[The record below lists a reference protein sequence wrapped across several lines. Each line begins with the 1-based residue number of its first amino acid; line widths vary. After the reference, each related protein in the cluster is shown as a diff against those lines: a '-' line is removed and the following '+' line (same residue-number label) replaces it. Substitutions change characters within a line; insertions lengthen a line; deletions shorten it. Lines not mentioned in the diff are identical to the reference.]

1 MLEHKQ
7 HLFFDSLE
15 DLDQHLQSE
24 GLKADG
30 FWLVFYKP
38 SLKKSN
44 LDWNAIVEVCLANGW
59 IDSLPG
65 KVDDEK
71 TRIYISPRKLG
82 SGWSRRNQLL
92 VQELQSKDRLN
103 PNGIA
108 VIERAKA
115 DGSWSLFDAAEDLI
129 LPEPLVQAFES
140 NSRIKDGWQSFT
152 TSQQKQQLQKYY
164 LLKSDAAREKQLDA
178 ITTACLHKLAG
189 LS

>member
-15 DLDQHLQSE
+15 DLDQHLQSA

-44 LDWNAIVEVCLANGW
+44 LDWNAIVEVCLSNGW
-59 IDSLPG
+59 IDSLSG

-71 TRIYISPRKLG
+71 TRIYVSPRKTG

-92 VQELQSKDRLN
+92 VQELQLRNRLN
-103 PNGIA
+103 PNGIT

-129 LPEPLVQAFES
+129 LPAPLVQAFES
-140 NSRIKDGWQSFT
+140 NSKIKHGWQSFT

-164 LLKSDAAREKQLDA
+164 LLKSDAAREKQLEA
-178 ITTACLHKLAG
+178 ITASCLKKSAG